1 MSNLERDVMYKPG
14 ATFFKEGDV
23 LMFRYQADSSSVIGP
38 RVATDADKK
47 AHGAEYDMYL
57 KEAFNHAPVEA
68 FDHDGVDGPRGSIRP
83 VSDEHKH
90 VPADYETPPTPKKRG
105 RPPKV

>member
-1 MSNLERDVMYKPG
+1 MSGLERDVMYKPG
-14 ATFFKEGDV
+14 ATFYKEGDA

-38 RVATDADKK
+38 RLATDADKK
-47 AHGAEYDMYL
+47 AHGAEYAMYL
-57 KEAFNHAPVEA
+57 NEAFNGAPLEA
-68 FDHDGVDGPRGSIRP
+68 FNHDGVDGPGGSIRP

-105 RPPKV
+105 RPPKA